1 MMKPATTTTTTP
13 TTTITTTASLTKFT
27 SSKFLSTAANKE
39 DSIEE
44 RLTPLKS
51 ILDQEGDDFEGM
63 SQEYEGF
70 DDDFEDISPSS
81 DNPAWPNVV

>member
-1 MMKPATTTTTTP
+1 MMKPATTTT

-39 DSIEE
+39 DSMEE

-51 ILDQEGDDFEGM
+51 ILDQECD
-63 SQEYEGF
+63 
-70 DDDFEDISPSS
+70 DDDFEFISPSL